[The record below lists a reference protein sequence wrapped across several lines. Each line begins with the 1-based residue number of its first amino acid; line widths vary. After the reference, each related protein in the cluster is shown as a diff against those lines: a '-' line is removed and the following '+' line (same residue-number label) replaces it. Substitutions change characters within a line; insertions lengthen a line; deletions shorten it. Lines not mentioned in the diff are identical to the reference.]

1 MRPKISKFLLIA
13 AGAILLSACNHL
25 SREAKEIAGNYYLT
39 SISEDEPVME
49 LNTDGSCR
57 IHAIKPGVMSYTVD
71 GTWNVDDNEILIKTD
86 GVPSSV
92 TGDTT
97 VVRVGRI
104 PQEITYK
111 IATFTGHSLTLHRD
125 GNDYLY
131 VRRGHYDSLEDS
143 DKQNRTENEPESE
156 AK

>member
-1 MRPKISKFLLIA
+1 MKSIISNFLLIA
-13 AGAILLSACNHL
+13 AGAVMLSACNRL
-25 SREAKEIAGNYYLT
+25 SSEAREIAGNYYLT
-39 SISEDEPVME
+39 SISEDEPIME

-71 GTWNVDDNEILIKTD
+71 GTWNVENNEILIKTE
-86 GVPSSV
+86 GKASSV
-92 TGDTT
+92 KGDTT
-97 VVRVGRI
+97 IVRVGRI

-111 IATFTGHSLTLHRD
+111 IATFTGHSLTLRRD
-125 GNDYLY
+125 GNDYMY

-143 DKQNRTENEPESE
+143 DKQTQAKEESDGD

>member
-1 MRPKISKFLLIA
+1 MKSKISKFLLIA
-13 AGAILLSACNHL
+13 AGVILLTACNHL
-25 SREAKEIAGNYYLT
+25 SREAKKIAGNYYLT

-71 GTWNVDDNEILIKTD
+71 GTWNVEDNEIRIKTE
-86 GVPSSV
+86 GVLSSV

-97 VVRVGRI
+97 IVRVGRI
-104 PQEITYK
+104 PTEITYK
-111 IATFTGHSLTLHRD
+111 IATFTGHSLTLRRD
-125 GNDYLY
+125 GNDYMY

-143 DKQNRTENEPESE
+143 DKHSRAEASSENN
-156 AK
+156 AN